1 MESGGVFLQSSLSPM
16 LTNSVTRDLYIRLKL
31 GQTAFED
38 EIINKQTGDKQFYDA
53 VEKVRDPI
61 QAMG

>member
-1 MESGGVFLQSSLSPM
+1 M

-38 EIINKQTGDKQFYDA
+38 EIINKQTDDKQFYDA

>member
-1 MESGGVFLQSSLSPM
+1 MESGGVFLPSPLSPM

-38 EIINKQTGDKQFYDA
+38 EIINKQTDDKQFYDA